1 MKRSQLRNEFLN
13 TNSDIDRK
21 AYSKQCNLC
30 VSWICWEKK
39 NFFNNFSASGI
50 TDKTF
55 WKTVK
60 PLFTDKV
67 QTKPKITLIVV
78 SGEWQEQIVS
88 EKVISEDQAVTEVF
102 HQFLINTVLNV
113 STNP

>member
-78 SGEWQEQIVS
+78 SELRQEQIVS

>member
-1 MKRSQLRNEFLN
+1 M
-13 TNSDIDRK
+13 
-21 AYSKQCNLC
+21 
-30 VSWICWEKK
+30 SWIWWEKK
-39 NFFNNFSASGI
+39 NFLNNFSASGI

-67 QTKPKITLIVV
+67 HTKPKITLIV
-78 SGEWQEQIVS
+78 SREWQEQIVS
-88 EKVISEDQAVTEVF
+88 EKVISEDQEVTEIF